1 MANSGIY
8 WIDITFDW
16 SVNLLYKVAGLLG
29 ISYEEINIWLF
40 VIIGPISLLISIFLN
55 YYFYKKTKKL
65 KKIIEI
71 QKQEISEINEAEV
84 EEKKTNYLKIFG
96 IIILIRG
103 GFYVAFCFLVIGLF
117 VLSYFS
123 KSPKLRQYTVF
134 LFPCFGIVQLNLN
147 VPY

>member
-8 WIDITFDW
+8 WVDVTFNW
-16 SVNLLYKVAGLLG
+16 SVKFLYIFADLLG
-29 ISYEEINIWLF
+29 ITYEEINIWLF

-71 QKQEISEINEAEV
+71 QKQEISEINEVEV

-96 IIILIRG
+96 IIILIILIL
-103 GFYVAFCFLVIGLF
+103 YFLEL
-117 VLSYFS
+117 
-123 KSPKLRQYTVF
+123 K
-134 LFPCFGIVQLNLN
+134 N
-147 VPY
+147 

>member
-40 VIIGPISLLISIFLN
+40 VIIGPISLLISIFSN

-71 QKQEISEINEAEV
+71 QKQEISEINDVEVEV
-84 EEKKTNYLKIFG
+84 EEKKIDYLKIFG
-96 IIILIRG
+96 IIILII
-103 GFYVAFCFLVIGLF
+103 FILYFLEL
-117 VLSYFS
+117 
-123 KSPKLRQYTVF
+123 K
-134 LFPCFGIVQLNLN
+134 N
-147 VPY
+147 

>member
-65 KKIIEI
+65 KRIIEI
-71 QKQEISEINEAEV
+71 QKQEISEINEVEV
-84 EEKKTNYLKIFG
+84 EEKKSFSW
-96 IIILIRG
+96 
-103 GFYVAFCFLVIGLF
+103 CFDSELEVVSNLTYIH
-117 VLSYFS
+117 
-123 KSPKLRQYTVF
+123 SPVELCIHLQCSCPRQY
-134 LFPCFGIVQLNLN
+134 P
-147 VPY
+147 

>member
-55 YYFYKKTKKL
+55 YYFYKKTKKM

-71 QKQEISEINEAEV
+71 QNQEISEINDFEVEV

-96 IIILIRG
+96 IIILIILIL
-103 GFYVAFCFLVIGLF
+103 YFLEL
-117 VLSYFS
+117 
-123 KSPKLRQYTVF
+123 K
-134 LFPCFGIVQLNLN
+134 N
-147 VPY
+147 

>member
-1 MANSGIY
+1 MASSGIY

-16 SVNLLYKVAGLLG
+16 LVNFLYKVADLHG

-71 QKQEISEINEAEV
+71 QKQEISEINEVEV

-96 IIILIRG
+96 IIILIILIL
-103 GFYVAFCFLVIGLF
+103 YFLEL
-117 VLSYFS
+117 
-123 KSPKLRQYTVF
+123 K
-134 LFPCFGIVQLNLN
+134 N
-147 VPY
+147 

>member
-16 SVNLLYKVAGLLG
+16 SVKLLYKVAGLLG

-71 QKQEISEINEAEV
+71 QKQEISEINEVEV
-84 EEKKTNYLKIFG
+84 EEKKQ
-96 IIILIRG
+96 IILK
-103 GFYVAFCFLVIGLF
+103 FLELLF
-117 VLSYFS
+117 
-123 KSPKLRQYTVF
+123 
-134 LFPCFGIVQLNLN
+134 
-147 VPY
+147 

>member
-16 SVNLLYKVAGLLG
+16 CVKFLYMVANLLG
-29 ISYEEINIWLF
+29 ITYEEINIWLF
-40 VIIGPISLLISIFLN
+40 VIIGPLFFLISICLN

-71 QKQEISEINEAEV
+71 QKQEILEINEVEV

-96 IIILIRG
+96 IVILII
-103 GFYVAFCFLVIGLF
+103 FILYFLEL
-117 VLSYFS
+117 
-123 KSPKLRQYTVF
+123 K
-134 LFPCFGIVQLNLN
+134 N
-147 VPY
+147 

>member
-1 MANSGIY
+1 MYITIDCVLIKKLKLITSYRLILANSGIY

-16 SVNLLYKVAGLLG
+16 SVNLLYKVADLLG

-55 YYFYKKTKKL
+55 YYFYKKTIKF

-71 QKQEISEINEAEV
+71 QKQEISEINEVEV

-96 IIILIRG
+96 IIILIILIL
-103 GFYVAFCFLVIGLF
+103 YFLEL
-117 VLSYFS
+117 
-123 KSPKLRQYTVF
+123 K
-134 LFPCFGIVQLNLN
+134 N
-147 VPY
+147 

>member
-8 WIDITFDW
+8 WIDIIFDW
-16 SVNLLYKVAGLLG
+16 CVNFLYKISDMLD

-40 VIIGPISLLISIFLN
+40 VIIGPISLLMSIFLN

-71 QKQEISEINEAEV
+71 QKQEISEINEVEV

-96 IIILIRG
+96 IIILIILIL
-103 GFYVAFCFLVIGLF
+103 YFLEL
-117 VLSYFS
+117 
-123 KSPKLRQYTVF
+123 K
-134 LFPCFGIVQLNLN
+134 N
-147 VPY
+147 